1 MIKAIR
7 LCRGAMERYQVDLV
21 NTHSSRDSWIASISG
36 RLSSRRPTILRTRHL
51 SIPVRSDPV
60 SRFLYRCLPHGV
72 ITTGEVIRKELM
84 EKLGIDGERVSSIPT
99 GVDVRR
105 FNPEEIRGALREAL
119 GLESEGLLVGTV
131 SVLRGWKGH
140 LDFLE
145 AAAGVV
151 KRVPLSSFV
160 IVGEGPMRTL
170 IEEGIER
177 LGLDDR
183 VRLLGF
189 REDIPEILVSLD
201 LFVHP
206 SFKHEG
212 VPQVLL
218 QAMAMERAVVAS
230 DIGGIREV
238 VRDGVDGLLVP
249 PRDPGRL
256 AEGMVRLLL
265 DPEKRY
271 SMGKRG
277 REQVLQKWT
286 LEKMVEKTIGVYERL
301 IKARGFGGWDR

>member
-1 MIKAIR
+1 
-7 LCRGAMERYQVDLV
+7 
-21 NTHSSRDSWIASISG
+21 
-36 RLSSRRPTILRTRHL
+36 
-51 SIPVRSDPV
+51 
-60 SRFLYRCLPHGV
+60 
-72 ITTGEVIRKELM
+72 
-84 EKLGIDGERVSSIPT
+84 
-99 GVDVRR
+99 
-105 FNPEEIRGALREAL
+105 
-119 GLESEGLLVGTV
+119 
-131 SVLRGWKGH
+131 
-140 LDFLE
+140 
-145 AAAGVV
+145 
-151 KRVPLSSFV
+151 
-160 IVGEGPMRTL
+160 
-170 IEEGIER
+170 
-177 LGLDDR
+177 
-183 VRLLGF
+183 
-189 REDIPEILVSLD
+189 LD